1 MFCRYCG
8 KELGPKVLVCSNCG
22 MPVNIFGSQDS
33 QMPQQNMQ
41 TRSQQQVQPKPQQ
54 WQQPQFQSR
63 PQPQTWPQ
71 QQPQQPQS
79 QPQPSPFVVPGN
91 QYGTRPGAHA
101 PQSHPA
107 QQGASFQQNTPIQ
120 QSTPVQQGTP
130 IRQNDPVQSG
140 MPMQRGGGAPAG
152 TMPPMKPRAKAKNRN
167 PYANAPYEQPYEQMD
182 DQYEGQGPEESD
194 VWFPPKKE
202 KQGMPRAVKI
212 TLVIVLDLLLAGL
225 IVFFVFFWNKD
236 KDPKETRSTRQT
248 TISGQTDNSSET
260 DVDPTGEGDDGSGT
274 TTTEATSS
282 ETSETTPEP
291 SSEPTGEPMLTSND
305 QITKSLLE
313 NLKQYSENLYQKQE
327 VKTYPDNVKL
337 QQTNYL
343 GYYFVTAKDKNDSGA
358 FEGQNAIFV
367 VYQMVLEQS
376 SGANKK
382 AQQYFWYCG
391 FPDIKADGTVDTSKH
406 VLPKASVDFDKQFKL
421 KGYSSVDRIYN
432 ALITK
437 YAKKY
442 ETCEKNVDESKIV
455 PLPRE
460 ENDTGMI
467 FPESDTKKIN
477 TKLIPG
483 LSHEE
488 LRAAINEIWAR
499 HGYIFRN
506 ESVLT
511 YYRQFSWYK
520 EKIPADEW
528 DRYGQAK
535 YLNSVEMENIDELTK
550 ERDKRKANGTYPY

>member
-41 TRSQQQVQPKPQQ
+41 TQSQQQVQPQPQQ
-54 WQQPQFQSR
+54 WQQPQFQSQ

-71 QQPQQPQS
+71 QQPQHPQQRLS

-91 QYGTRPGAHA
+91 QYGTRPGAQA
-101 PQSHPA
+101 PQSRPV
-107 QQGASFQQNTPIQ
+107 QQGASFRQNDPIQ
-120 QSTPVQQGTP
+120 QSAPARQSAPIRPSAPVRQSAPIRQSTPVQQ
-130 IRQNDPVQSG
+130 
-140 MPMQRGGGAPAG
+140 
-152 TMPPMKPRAKAKNRN
+152 
-167 PYANAPYEQPYEQMD
+167 PYEPMD
-182 DQYEGQGPEESD
+182 DLYEGQGPEESD

-212 TLVIVLDLLLAGL
+212 TLIIVLDLVLAGL

-236 KDPKETRSTRQT
+236 GKPKETRSTRQT

-260 DVDPTGEGDDGSGT
+260 DVDPTGGEDDESGS
-274 TTTEATSS
+274 TTTETTSS
-282 ETSETTPEP
+282 ETSETTSEP
-291 SSEPTGEPMLTSND
+291 SSEPTEPTGEPMLSSND
-305 QITKSLLE
+305 QITENLLA
-313 NLKQYSENLYQKQE
+313 NLKQYSENLYKKQE

-343 GYYFVTAKDKNDSGA
+343 GYYFVTTKDKKDPGA
-358 FEGQNAIFV
+358 FEGENAIFV
-367 VYQMVLEQS
+367 VYQIVMEKS
-376 SGANKK
+376 SGAKQN

-391 FPDIKADGTVDTSKH
+391 FPDIKADGTVDTGKH

-442 ETCEKNVDESKIV
+442 ETCEKNVDASKIV
-455 PLPRE
+455 PIPE
-460 ENDTGMI
+460 KGNDNETGMI
-467 FPESDTKKIN
+467 FPESDVKKIDS
-477 TKLIPG
+477 KLIPA
-483 LSHEE
+483 LSHED

-535 YLNSVEMENIDELTK
+535 YLNSVEMENIEALTK